1 MPLFEFENV
10 TVLRG
15 GREVLRRVSFTV
27 GEGEHVAI
35 VGPNDLSALLRSRSN
50 ALEIVLSGFF
60 SSATLEPFHDLSP
73 ADRAR
78 GLHPSDFFV
87 VRRDAGK
94 RSAVRTGHRA
104 AKGEISSLV
113 LSILT

>member
-15 GREVLRRVSFTV
+15 GREVLHRVSFTV

-73 ADRAR
+73 AM
-78 GLHPSDFFV
+78 
-87 VRRDAGK
+87 
-94 RSAVRTGHRA
+94 RA
-104 AKGEISSLV
+104 AARERSRTSARSVWRRGRSKPSPRASCSG
-113 LSILT
+113 